1 MNVEMRPHAGGLSY
15 EQFDVIAPGA
25 RAALQAMGKAVDD
38 SGLEKGLT
46 ELIKLRVSQ
55 INGCA
60 FCIQF
65 HLNIARRLGV
75 AAAKLDLVAAWR
87 DAGVF
92 SARELAAFAWAEHVT
107 KLDDGEA
114 TERLRALLHAQFS
127 EAEVVHLTV
136 AIANINAWNRI
147 AGTLHFP
154 PPIPRSA

>member
-1 MNVEMRPHAGGLSY
+1 MDADARPHAGGISY
-15 EQFDVIAPGA
+15 EHFETIAPGA

-38 SGLEKGLT
+38 SGLEKMLT

-92 SARELAAFAWAEHVT
+92 SERELAALAWAERVT
-107 KLDDGEA
+107 KLDDGET
-114 TERLRALLHAQFS
+114 TEPLRASLRDHFS
-127 EAEVVHLTV
+127 DDEIVHLTV

>member
-1 MNVEMRPHAGGLSY
+1 MDADARPHAGGISY
-15 EQFDVIAPGA
+15 EHFETIAPGA

-38 SGLEKGLT
+38 SGLEKMLT

-92 SARELAAFAWAEHVT
+92 SERELAALAWAEHVT
-107 KLDDGEA
+107 KLDDGET
-114 TERLRALLHAQFS
+114 TEQLRASLRGHFS
-127 EAEVVHLTV
+127 DDEIVHLTV